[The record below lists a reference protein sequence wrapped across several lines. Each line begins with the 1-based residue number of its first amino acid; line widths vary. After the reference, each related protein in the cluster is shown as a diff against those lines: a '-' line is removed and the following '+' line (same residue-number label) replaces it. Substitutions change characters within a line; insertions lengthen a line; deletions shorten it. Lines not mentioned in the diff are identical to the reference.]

1 MRRVITALIVLL
13 AVWFTWSQW
22 DEVQQVFTSLQR
34 GDLLWLALAIVVQI
48 MWLVNT
54 TLTYRAIYRLLGMSA
69 TLRELF
75 PLVVTSNFVNVATPS
90 GGMGGLAVFIGDARR
105 HQRSTA
111 RVTIA
116 GVLFILFDYFGF
128 LCVLALGLLVLFR
141 RNHLNIAEITAAFI
155 LFMVAVALA
164 VVIILGI
171 RAPQLLERVLRWG
184 ARTVNHALFPILRRP
199 YLSEER
205 AHEFAIE
212 AAEGL
217 RELRTDWH
225 EYALPAAYSL
235 TGKAL
240 LITILFLTFLAF
252 NQPFSV
258 GTLIAGFSMAFL
270 FMIVS
275 PTPAGVGFV
284 ETVMPA
290 ALTALGVPG
299 GAALIIALAYRGL
312 TFWLPFL
319 YGFVALRVLQQRWV
333 QAVEV
338 RD

>member
-1 MRRVITALIVLL
+1 MRRVLTALIVLL
-13 AVWFTWSQW
+13 AIGFTWSQW
-22 DEVQQVFTSLQR
+22 DEVQQVFSSLQR
-34 GDLLWLALAIVVQI
+34 GDLLWLALAILVQL

-54 TLTYRAIYRLLGMSA
+54 ALTYQAIYRLLGMSA
-69 TLRELF
+69 SLKELF

-141 RNHLNIAEITAAFI
+141 RNHLNGAEITAALI
-155 LFMVAVALA
+155 LFTVALA
-164 VVIILGI
+164 LTAIIVLGI
-171 RAPQLLERVLRWG
+171 RAPHRLERVLRWG
-184 ARTVNHALFPILRRP
+184 ARTINRVLFPLRRRP

-205 AHEFAIE
+205 AHEFSIE

-217 RELRTDWH
+217 HALRTDWR

-275 PTPAGVGFV
+275 PTPAGVGLV

-290 ALTALGVPG
+290 ALTALGVPA
-299 GAALIIALAYRGL
+299 GAAVIIALAYRGL

-319 YGFVALRVLQQRWV
+319 YGFVALRVLQRRWV
-333 QAVEV
+333 QVVEIGK
-338 RD
+338 